1 MSEARRE
8 TRFEWWSGNIALAL
22 VLGNTIVLALDR
34 YPIAC
39 AEAARL
45 DAANFVFAALF
56 VLEMG
61 VKLAVLGVTKC
72 GGARGARR
80 RRTGRS
86 RARRWLFCSPSSLT
100 TVSRAPDSCAKLAR
114 L

>member
-1 MSEARRE
+1 MSDARRE

-56 VLEMG
+56 AVTILMT
-61 VKLAVLGVTKC
+61 VATMRKLSGRVAVEATDMCESEV
-72 GGARGARR
+72 
-80 RRTGRS
+80 
-86 RARRWLFCSPSSLT
+86 
-100 TVSRAPDSCAKLAR
+100 
-114 L
+114 

>member
-1 MSEARRE
+1 MSDARRE

-61 VKLAVLGVTKC
+61 VKIAVLGVTKC
-72 GGARGARR
+72 GARGRDDD
-80 RRTGRS
+80 GPIS
-86 RARRWLFCSPSSLT
+86 RAGCCFVRRPLSQRSLALPT
-100 TVSRAPDSCAKLAR
+100 RAKLAR

>member
-72 GGARGARR
+72 GARAGATTT
-80 RRTGRS
+80 TGRS
-86 RARRWLFCSPSSLT
+86 RARRWLFWSPSSLT